1 MKRLKGVNRYEAPV
15 NATPGWTK
23 SGDTWTYA
31 FRGMNATTAAGIAIN
46 YTVAET
52 PVENYETVVDGYDIT
67 NTLIPREPERT
78 DILVGS
84 KTWIDGDDAGG
95 LRPDEVTVQLLRDG
109 VVVET
114 VTVTAADGWR
124 YSFGE
129 QPLDDGFGNAY
140 AYTVRENG
148 VLHYFT
154 RTKGLNVYNALLM
167 DETEIPAGDTPK
179 GMTTRERISEQLSH
193 MSEAELE
200 ELMELFGY
208 GTPLWGM
215 LGTGDETPAWPYAF
229 AGLGALA
236 LIALAILG
244 KKRRRAK

>member
-84 KTWIDGDDAGG
+84 KTWIDGD
-95 LRPDEVTVQLLRDG
+95 
-109 VVVET
+109 
-114 VTVTAADGWR
+114 
-124 YSFGE
+124 
-129 QPLDDGFGNAY
+129 
-140 AYTVRENG
+140 
-148 VLHYFT
+148 
-154 RTKGLNVYNALLM
+154 
-167 DETEIPAGDTPK
+167 
-179 GMTTRERISEQLSH
+179 
-193 MSEAELE
+193 
-200 ELMELFGY
+200 
-208 GTPLWGM
+208 
-215 LGTGDETPAWPYAF
+215 ETPAWPYAF

-236 LIALAILG
+236 LIALAILK
-244 KKRRRAK
+244 KKRRA